1 MGLKGRAQLLGGATL
16 GFGCLLA
23 LVAVLALTVS
33 TTAARAAATIAVTT
47 TAPGVN
53 DDGECSLQEAI
64 YAANLD
70 ASQAPDPANLGDPDA
85 FIATA
90 CAAGSGDDVIV
101 LPSKGLFTMS
111 GPVAD
116 VHNYVGA
123 TATPMVT
130 STITIEAVGSRIQHG
145 GGAVPYRAFAVGKG
159 GDLTIHEIHIK
170 GFEVHGGNGADGGG
184 GGMGAGG
191 AIYVQEGSLAVGWS
205 TFEQNGA
212 LGGDGSNGNIN
223 GGGGGGGGLGGNGGA
238 GPGGGGGGGGSR
250 GDGASGQ
257 EFGCGIICPGGAAG
271 GGGGGTYAD
280 ASGHSRG
287 YDCGGNGSFYIFA
300 AFIPGAR
307 DGDDAGC
314 AGGGGGGGQEAFTVG
329 VVGGFYGGDGG
340 WGNYGGGGGG
350 GAYLLLSG
358 DGGSGGFGGGGGAAT
373 TAGSNFPPFT
383 GPNGGDGGFGGGGG
397 GGAGTYLSVGSG
409 GGEGDGWGGDG
420 RRSRRRR
427 RGWPRRRNL
436 RRPCRY
442 HDSQQHLREQ
452 LRQPRSL
459 RRRRRK

>member
-1 MGLKGRAQLLGGATL
+1 M
-16 GFGCLLA
+16 
-23 LVAVLALTVS
+23 S
-33 TTAARAAATIAVTT
+33 TTT
-47 TAPGVN
+47 GS
-53 DDGECSLQEAI
+53 CSLQEAI

-111 GPVAD
+111 GLVAD

-250 GDGASGQ
+250 GDGASG
-257 EFGCGIICPGGAAG
+257 PSSAAASSVQAERLAEAEG
-271 GGGGGTYAD
+271 QTYAD

-300 AFIPGAR
+300 AFIPCGAR

-314 AGGGGGGGQEAFTVG
+314 AGGGGGGGQAAFTVG

-409 GGEGDGWGGDG
+409 GRRG
-420 RRSRRRR
+420 RRVGRRRERSRRRR

-452 LRQPRSL
+452 LPRQPRSL